1 MNNLNNVV
9 VAVDHKY
16 SENNGAYTVV
26 TFWDG
31 LTKKLSTIG
40 GPYDLIAHDLY
51 SVDATQDQIAEA
63 AEHYATKIY
72 SKGWIDGSGA
82 LTFIGATVKLKRSR
96 KAPNG
101 VALLVVDF
109 RKGGY
114 NGFYNQQ
121 DPDLIVVDV
130 DGVRVSVS
138 ESCVSEIVKGAY
150 PWWA

>member
-1 MNNLNNVV
+1 MNNLKNVV

-26 TFWDG
+26 TFWDSSI
-31 LTKKLSTIG
+31 KKLSTIG

-51 SVDATQDQIAEA
+51 SVEATKDQIAEA
-63 AEHYATKIY
+63 AEHYATKIC
-72 SKGWIDGSGA
+72 SKGWIDGSGT
-82 LTFIGATVKLKRSR
+82 LTFIGSTVKLKGSR

-101 VALLVVDF
+101 IGLLVVGF

-114 NGFYNQQ
+114 NSFYKQQ
-121 DPDLIVVDV
+121 DPDLIVVDI
-130 DGVRVSVS
+130 DGVKVSVS
-138 ESCVSEIVKGAY
+138 ASCVSEIVKGAY